1 MGSLSI
7 RTRSAWG
14 RCVQKSIAVTP
25 AQLNSAVCMT
35 TELHY
40 EYRAQPESSRPMPV
54 HARYSDR
61 FAQRKREKDI
71 FPDSSLAKRS
81 DPVHLIVCAIS
92 LTCWREIIYHN
103 SSTLLEVEG
112 ISQFDLLWINVSGLQ
127 FWGQPRNLDCKTLPC
142 VSHKNI
148 NFIYA
153 LNDAVNVLK
162 VLNMYGFLSSAEHK
176 RRSLTECWRCSFAY
190 NESEWWPTFQ
200 AQEMTKSTIKA
211 P

>member
-1 MGSLSI
+1 MCSEINCSH
-7 RTRSAWG
+7 TSSAELC
-14 RCVQKSIAVTP
+14 CVHDNWITLWIQSTAWVKQANASPCTLLLP
-25 AQLNSAVCMT
+25 LCS
-35 TELHY
+35 
-40 EYRAQPESSRPMPV
+40 
-54 HARYSDR
+54 
-61 FAQRKREKDI
+61 EKDI

-103 SSTLLEVEG
+103 SSTLLEVER

-190 NESEWWPTFQ
+190 NESEWWSFKLKKWQKVP
-200 AQEMTKSTIKA
+200 
-211 P
+211 